1 MFIDLS
7 IPFISCIGYCD
18 KHWTSEFPH
27 CLKEDCSLKDLK
39 IPTEAMLTQNN
50 RTKKASR

>member
-7 IPFISCIGYCD
+7 IPFVSCIGYCD

-50 RTKKASR
+50 RTKTASR